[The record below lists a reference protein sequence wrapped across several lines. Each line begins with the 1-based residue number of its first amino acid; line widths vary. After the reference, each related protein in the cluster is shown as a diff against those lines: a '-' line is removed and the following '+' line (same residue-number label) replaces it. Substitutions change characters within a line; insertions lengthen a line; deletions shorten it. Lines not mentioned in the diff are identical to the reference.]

1 MPVSYYFYYFNIF
14 LNMRKTRK
22 DGDIRITIEGPASA
36 FKDLKKR
43 KRTATKKR
51 SHSRVQVVHR

>member
-1 MPVSYYFYYFNIF
+1 MYFII
-14 LNMRKTRK
+14 MRKTRK

-36 FKDLKKR
+36 FKDIKKR

-51 SHSRVQVVHR
+51 SHSRVQVVKR